1 MRISDWSSDVC
12 SSDLVFDRE
21 KVAIREVTLPQVR
34 WQEYAMKGFDSY
46 RETLY
51 ILHSPQDVLNTRL
64 DEIRFEIEELN
75 FDLDALATDP
85 ERVIRL
91 DDERRRLIKQ
101 KDISK
106 IGRASCRERVC
117 QYV

>member
-1 MRISDWSSDVC
+1 
-12 SSDLVFDRE
+12 
-21 KVAIREVTLPQVR
+21 
-34 WQEYAMKGFDSY
+34 MKGFDSY

-101 KDISK
+101 KDISRGFEHHHFSTVPDPEHPNQTVQNLLGHARSSLRHE
-106 IGRASCRERVC
+106 IGRESCREREC